1 MCERKKTWLTLAT
14 RQDKLGATS
23 NDFSRTI
30 LFMTQ
35 GRIATQQTMQKFKN
49 LSHLHPVYSVMCI
62 YSACG
67 FIKNSINVTVITCH
81 TVIGV

>member
-23 NDFSRTI
+23 NDFSHTI

-62 YSACG
+62 YLACG